1 MKKETTIKQIV
12 YLLISTLALLSCNN
26 QKEKTIDS
34 LAITDTTNNKSKLH
48 KLNKLFVIG
57 DFDGDR
63 KQDTIFQHTFSRL
76 LKTEIEYSPD
86 PLHNDWDTVV
96 KWFNNQDADLF
107 MTFKTNN
114 HDTLHLGAAQG
125 LYCLLNIGDNNADG
139 KDEIALVIDYLD
151 FSEVNSCKIYSLCN
165 KKWILLKQFSI
176 LESSFDFAPNKA
188 PIFNDIKGFL
198 EKRNGKWVYKDYS
211 QESYETK
218 EAVKK
223 MTELKVGK
231 CK

>member
-1 MKKETTIKQIV
+1 VKLTIYI
-12 YLLISTLALLSCNN
+12 LILPLGLLSCNS
-26 QKEKTIDS
+26 QTEKKVDISTITKTAFDK
-34 LAITDTTNNKSKLH
+34 LKLH
-48 KLNKLFVIG
+48 KLDKLFVLG
-57 DFDGDR
+57 DFDGDK
-63 KQDTIFQHTFSRL
+63 KQDTIFQHNYSKLIR
-76 LKTEIEYSPD
+76 TEIENSPD
-86 PLHNDWDTVV
+86 PLQNDWDTIV
-96 KWFNNQDADLF
+96 KWFNYQDADLF
-107 MTFKTNN
+107 LTFNTNN
-114 HDTLHLGAAQG
+114 HDTLHLGAAKG

-218 EAVKK
+218 ETVKK
-223 MTELKVGK
+223 MTELKVRK

>member
-1 MKKETTIKQIV
+1 MKQTFYILILPLWFLCCNSQTKKRV
-12 YLLISTLALLSCNN
+12 NISTIIKIADDKL
-26 QKEKTIDS
+26 Q
-34 LAITDTTNNKSKLH
+34 LH
-48 KLNKLFVIG
+48 KLKKLFVLG
-57 DFDGDR
+57 DFDGD
-63 KQDTIFQHTFSRL
+63 KNQDTIFQHNYSRL
-76 LKTEIEYSPD
+76 TRTEIENSPD
-86 PLHNDWDTVV
+86 PLQNDWDTVV
-96 KWFNNQDADLF
+96 KWFNEQDADIYL
-107 MTFKTNN
+107 TLNKNN
-114 HDTLHLGAAQG
+114 QDTLHFGTAQG

-176 LESSFDFAPNKA
+176 LESSFDFDTNKA
-188 PIFNDIKGFL
+188 PIFNNIKDFL

-218 EAVKK
+218 ETFKK
-223 MTELKVGK
+223 MTDLKVGK